1 VGTNVENL
9 QAEKVFKKTAGATTA
24 DPRADAA
31 AWETLER
38 KDSRLKITQTYIKL
52 YISGVRC

>member
-1 VGTNVENL
+1 MGTNVENS

-24 DPRADAA
+24 EPRADAA

-38 KDSRLKITQTYIKL
+38 KVTRLKITETYIKL
-52 YISGVRC
+52 YFFF